1 VYIVQVIGHAR
12 EGGNPHQEPQNNK
25 NNLVQDAAFTDHD
38 AAVTDHTP
46 HSSCRLFGC
55 TEPAENM
62 KLTVPALWRL
72 QKKLPEQQPAFV
84 APF

>member
-1 VYIVQVIGHAR
+1 MQGRVA
-12 EGGNPHQEPQNNK
+12 NPLLEPQNNK

-38 AAVTDHTP
+38 AALTDHIP

-55 TEPAENM
+55 REPAENM
-62 KLTVPALWRL
+62 KLTVPDLWRL
-72 QKKLPEQQPAFV
+72 QKTLLVQLPAFA